1 MKKTHAMTELQAQ
14 WDTACK
20 VLDEEFYLRADALP
34 NMDQAKALFLQ
45 YVGRREI
52 TQEAAN
58 ALMFSLYFSSYL
70 SMLLACKG
78 QSPDFDV
85 PDYLHTHPVLE
96 ASNRWAQLAS
106 DGHLLAQL
114 AQPIIRE
121 TQEFL
126 DALN

>member
-1 MKKTHAMTELQAQ
+1 MEKIHAMTDLQEQ

-20 VLDEEFYLRADALP
+20 VLDEEFHLRADELP
-34 NMDQAKALFLQ
+34 TIDNAKALFLQ

-70 SMLLACKG
+70 SMLLACKA
-78 QSPDFDV
+78 QSADFDV

-121 TQEFL
+121 TQCLL